1 MTATYGSTPV
11 MPATAKANEPS
22 GDRTRTAYGYI
33 RMEKPDEIEIALQ
46 RKEIGAFCAAQGL
59 TLGAVFVD
67 RCVQGDATTR
77 LGFTALVDGLCFSDS
92 YAVVVPTLEHL
103 SERPGVRPVLTSRIL
118 GTASR
123 LLVVYGEEKR

>member
-1 MTATYGSTPV
+1 
-11 MPATAKANEPS
+11 MPASVAAIEPS
-22 GDRTRTAYGYI
+22 SDKARTAYGHI

-46 RKEIGAFCAAQGL
+46 RKEIWAFCAAQGL

-67 RCVQGDATTR
+67 RGLLGDTTMR
-77 LGFTALVDGLCFSDS
+77 LAFTALLDVLCFPDS

-103 SERPGVRPVLTSRIL
+103 SERPGIREVLASRIR

-123 LLVVYGEEKR
+123 LLAVYGGEEQ